1 MSSVELTDNLTLV
14 VKGGAAQLSPSQ
26 CFKLAQKCLRGAT
39 RQIVRNEAA
48 EAASDNAAQPDV
60 TDRVNTR

>member
-26 CFKLAQKCLRGAT
+26 CFKLAEKCLRGAT
-39 RQIVRNEAA
+39 RHIVRAEAA
-48 EAASDNAAQPDV
+48 EAGNNTAAPQRLV
-60 TDRVNTR
+60 RENTR